1 MGEKDLKNLSN
12 FIIQEGVPVS
22 NGVTEGK
29 ALIVESSAD
38 FSKIQQ
44 QSTKVILIV
53 KNFEPN
59 FDILLEKTLG
69 VVSEMGNMLCHLAI
83 VSRVRE
89 IPAII
94 KAKNITS
101 LVKEN
106 EKVTI
111 DAYNGILYKGLHQK
125 IIEKKFDFVKEFM

>member
-1 MGEKDLKNLSN
+1 MKNLSN